1 MKLVISL
8 NLEELGPKLMKQVI
22 RDAIKLEEK
31 VNSAKPQKLP
41 KVEQADKSGQMELP
55 LEEPSTPAEVSEPEP
70 EELPKKG
77 TYVSAHRAVRGYLRG
92 RKFPKSDKR
101 RNALKEEVYAFLF
114 KLSNRG
120 DFELPSDRSIN
131 TYILKWTG
139 R

>member
-1 MKLVISL
+1 
-8 NLEELGPKLMKQVI
+8 LGPKLMKQVI

-31 VNSAKPQKLP
+31 VNSAKNQKLP
-41 KVEQADKSGQMELP
+41 KVEEDDKPGQMELP
-55 LEEPSTPAEVSEPEP
+55 LEEPHTPAEVSEPGAED
-70 EELPKKG
+70 LPKKG

-101 RNALKEEVYAFLF
+101 RSALKEEVYDFLF